1 MASKVTL
8 RPLEPED
15 LDLLY
20 TIENDIDL
28 WQVGTTNVP
37 YSRYILHQYLANS
50 SADIYTDKQVR
61 LVIENEQGQI
71 VGLID
76 AMNFEPRH
84 SRAEVGVVI
93 MAPFRRQGY
102 AFSALNALEEIA
114 KSWNLHQLYAIVSAD
129 NDAALS
135 TFSKAS
141 FSETATLK
149 DWICMEGCYTDAL
162 LFQKT
167 LC

>member
-8 RPLEPED
+8 RPIEPED

-20 TIENDIDL
+20 TIENDTEL
-28 WQVGTTNVP
+28 WQVGTTSVP
-37 YSRYILHQYLANS
+37 YSRFILHQYLANS
-50 SADIYTDKQVR
+50 TADIYTDKQVR
-61 LVIENEQGQI
+61 LVIENEQGQT

-76 AMNFEPRH
+76 AMNFDPRH
-84 SRAEVGVVI
+84 ARAEVGVVI

-102 AFSALNALEEIA
+102 SLSALNALENIA
-114 KSWNLHQLYAIVSAD
+114 KNWNIHQLYAIISAD
-129 NDAALS
+129 NVAGLS
-135 TFSKAS
+135 TFTKAS

-149 DWICMEGCYTDAL
+149 DWICKEGRYIDAL